1 MSYENSSRKNYG
13 NAVCP
18 KSLLWVLQTR
28 GKELAVLHG
37 EALFKVGN

>member
-28 GKELAVLHG
+28 GEELVVLHD
-37 EALFKVGN
+37 EDLFKVDN